1 MSTSNLVPLPEHWAN
16 SHRVD
21 ATGKVRI
28 IGVLPFAWNMTDL
41 VFLPLGFGS
50 DPYLQGIAMAETI
63 KGMQG
68 AGVQAC
74 AKYVFS
80 GKRILCSELC

>member
-1 MSTSNLVPLPEHWAN
+1 MA
-16 SHRVD
+16 D
-21 ATGKVRI
+21 F
-28 IGVLPFAWNMTDL
+28 VLL
-41 VFLPLGFGS
+41 LLGFGS

-80 GKRILCSELC
+80 GKGIFCSELC